1 MSELYDFLYLDTA
14 KLYSFLS
21 QIQGGLV
28 SEINETIKRNSG
40 MDGNAQFGIPPL
52 VAQIGGSKVNE
63 SERQQTIQLTPPAYF
78 SVFYQ
83 HLKARHEIKDITAA
97 DIQIRNELK
106 VGEFVEM
113 GGDAEPPVIEHW
125 ITRLRMWVELFERN
139 LNLFTGQLQSKDRNQ
154 RQRVQSLSKRQIGQF
169 REMVNFI
176 EDYTKIARKD
186 SGKQYIRVTHN
197 RQAFAIWL
205 GLLPDFVS
213 APLPGVL
220 PARVH
225 IVGRVERLLV
235 EGETYKIVDFS
246 QFNQPDTMNTLLDA
260 LSGLGPIIGQPP
272 LKETDLQA
280 PYPDVFISPI
290 AIYR

>member
-21 QIQGGLV
+21 QIQGGLA
-28 SEINETIKRNSG
+28 SEIIETIKRNSG
-40 MDGNAQFGIPPL
+40 MDGNAQIGIPPL

-63 SERQQTIQLTPPAYF
+63 SERQQTIQLTPPAYY

-113 GGDAEPPVIEHW
+113 SGDAEPPVIDHW
-125 ITRLRMWVELFERN
+125 IERLRMLVEFLDRN
-139 LNLFTGQLQSKDRNQ
+139 LNLFIGPLQSKDRNQ
-154 RQRVQSLSKRQIGQF
+154 RQRTQSLSKRQIGQF
-169 REMVNFI
+169 KEMVNFL

-186 SGKQYIRVTHN
+186 PGKQYIRVTHSK
-197 RQAFAIWL
+197 QAFAIWL
-205 GLLPDFVS
+205 GLLPDFMLS
-213 APLPGVL
+213 SLPGIL
-220 PARVH
+220 PARAH
-225 IVGRVERLLV
+225 IVGRVESLLAQ
-235 EGETYKIVDFS
+235 GETYKIVDFS
-246 QFNQPDTMNTLLDA
+246 QFSQTDTVDKLLDA
-260 LSGLGPIIGQPP
+260 LNGLGPILGQPS

-280 PYPDVFISPI
+280 PYPDAFVTPI